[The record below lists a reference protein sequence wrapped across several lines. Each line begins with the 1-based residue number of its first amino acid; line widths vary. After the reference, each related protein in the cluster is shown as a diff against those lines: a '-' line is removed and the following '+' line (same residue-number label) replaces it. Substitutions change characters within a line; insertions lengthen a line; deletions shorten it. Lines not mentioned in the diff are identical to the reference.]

1 MKLSGFVIHL
11 IRSSSKPSRR
21 YGAARA
27 AGASTARRSTTRRKR
42 RTTGTRTKSGDL
54 HPDAGRRQ
62 AGGGAWL
69 PVAVAAS
76 RAPRCL
82 FVDARHAHRLSKAV
96 AVANL
101 ATERHLRACAPPFR
115 HLAGKE
121 AAAMDVEPLLLL
133 REDEAEV
140 FLLVEPEHFTLHE
153 ACLPSVRSARS

>member
-1 MKLSGFVIHL
+1 
-11 IRSSSKPSRR
+11 
-21 YGAARA
+21 
-27 AGASTARRSTTRRKR
+27 
-42 RTTGTRTKSGDL
+42 KSGDL

-76 RAPRCL
+76 RAARCL
-82 FVDARHAHRLSKAV
+82 FVDARHAHRLSNAV

-101 ATERHLRACAPPFR
+101 AAERHLRACAASFG

-121 AAAMDVEPLLLL
+121 AAAMDVEALLLL

-140 FLLVEPEHFTLHE
+140 LLLVEPEHLTLHE
-153 ACLPSVRSARS
+153 ACLPSVRSVTSSLRQPQITARPSRLPGASPHGRRTACASRREDDRRRPTRRAS